1 MIELEASR
9 WAMNKN
15 IEKLV
20 QELNEILNQV
30 IRENK
35 ELKEIIRSI
44 HAQGYNVQIS
54 FNSGTGGEAGAVART
69 DNADAALDD
78 KSTLNLSK
86 DDYLFLKSIKIAVDD

>member
-1 MIELEASR
+1 
-9 WAMNKN
+9 MNKN

-30 IRENK
+30 IRENR

-54 FNSGTGGEAGAVART
+54 FNSSSGGEAGAIAKT
-69 DNADAALDD
+69 DAPPTGLDNRVQ
-78 KSTLNLSK
+78 LNLSK
-86 DDYLFLKSIKIAVDD
+86 DDYMFLKSIKISVEE

>member
-1 MIELEASR
+1 
-9 WAMNKN
+9 MNKN